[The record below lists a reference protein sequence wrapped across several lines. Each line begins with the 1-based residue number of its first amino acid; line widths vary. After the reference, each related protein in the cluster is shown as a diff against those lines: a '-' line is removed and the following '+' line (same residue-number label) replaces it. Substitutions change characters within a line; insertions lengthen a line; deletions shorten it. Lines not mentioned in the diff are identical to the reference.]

1 MKTVLVIE
9 DNQAIREN
17 TVELLELLGFR
28 AASAPDGKSGLELI
42 RQIKPDSVLCDI
54 SMPDM
59 DGYEV
64 LNELRSQRPYQGLSF
79 YFMSARSEQCDR
91 QKGIDLGATGY
102 LVKPFTEEE
111 LLHCFD

>member
-17 TVELLELLGFR
+17 TVELLELQGFR
-28 AASAPDGKSGLELI
+28 VASAPDGRSGLQLI

-64 LNELRSQRPYQGLSF
+64 LNELRSQQRYERLPF
-79 YFMSARSEQCDR
+79 YFMSAKSELSDR
-91 QKGIDLGATGY
+91 QKGIDMGATGY
-102 LVKPFTEEE
+102 LIKPFTERE
-111 LLHCFD
+111 LLECFD